1 MSRII
6 TSLLLGAALVA
17 TPALAARRDNPDTQ
31 LSRLL
36 AGRTAGRPVNS
47 INLAHTTSSTIIEGR
62 GIVYRVGG
70 RLYLNLPRSGADALD
85 DDDILVTRTFG
96 TRLCRSD
103 SVNLVSRA
111 GRIPRGF
118 VLLGDFVPYEK
129 VKGRR

>member
-36 AGRTAGRPVNS
+36 AGRTAGRPVNC
-47 INLAHTTSSTIIEGR
+47 INLAQTTSSTIIEGR

-70 RLYLNLPRSGADALD
+70 RLYLNVPRSGADVLD

-96 TRLCRSD
+96 SRLCRSD

-111 GRIPRGF
+111 GRFPRGF